1 MSIPG
6 LFRKPAL
13 ASPNPH
19 SLLGQV
25 YVSWILFLEMSL
37 FLFISI
43 YYVIIHGLHIKDIA
57 LIWCLYVFHIR

>member
-37 FLFISI
+37 FLFIMSLFMA
-43 YYVIIHGLHIKDIA
+43 YT
-57 LIWCLYVFHIR
+57 